1 MSSFAVSAS
10 ASVPDSTDWLS
21 TPLTALAP
29 LESALRCQVCKD
41 FFNTPMMTSCSHTF
55 CSLCIRRYLSQEGR
69 CPACR
74 TADQELKL
82 RRNWAVEEL
91 VSGFVEER
99 DGLLNF
105 ARKCAEADTENQ
117 ECEGPRPK
125 KRRKIEAS
133 QSQQNVAGAERRS
146 TRSQSRKA
154 AGQTSQESA
163 ATQTIADSD
172 DAGSEYEEQDDN
184 DKHVMVQATN
194 QKHAQAEP
202 NDGLVACPG
211 CGKRMKEEVVFTHL
225 DHCTSSH
232 GNEVPE
238 TAPLTNGL
246 HRSPRNQQPRAS
258 TAYPPPDTLSSG
270 KPRERLPTLAYS
282 MLNDTA
288 LRKKLQALGISSQ
301 GPKLLLQ
308 KRHTEWVN
316 LWNANCDSR
325 NPRTKRD
332 LLGELDVWERTQGRQ
347 ILQGMSAS
355 ASGGQGMGVMAK
367 DFDGES
373 WMRGNKSDFEELV
386 RRARQKKATTTLAD
400 DKKSKAEIE
409 SRPGTS
415 TQEIFRSGSAAVN
428 ASGASSQMTSQAG
441 LGPQTSATKSPFFES
456 AVDSAAE
463 PGRED
468 EARSERPVPSP
479 SPLGAVV
486 DLTSTTKPPTEL
498 EQSQSQSSH
507 LNGVYA

>member
-21 TPLTALAP
+21 TPLAALAP

-82 RRNWAVEEL
+82 RRNWVVEEL

-117 ECEGPRPK
+117 EECEGPRPK
-125 KRRKIEAS
+125 KRRKVEAP

-172 DAGSEYEEQDDN
+172 DAGSEYEEQDD
-184 DKHVMVQATN
+184 KHVMVQATN

-225 DHCTSSH
+225 DHCTSSN
-232 GNEVPE
+232 GNDVPE
-238 TAPLTNGL
+238 TAPVTNGL

-258 TAYPPPDTLSSG
+258 TAYTPPDTLSSG

-347 ILQGMSAS
+347 ILQGMSAL

-409 SRPGTS
+409 SRPRMS
-415 TQEIFRSGSAAVN
+415 AQEIFRSGSAA
-428 ASGASSQMTSQAG
+428 ADTSGTSSQMTSQAG
-441 LGPQTSATKSPFFES
+441 PGPQTSATKSPFFES

-486 DLTSTTKPPTEL
+486 DLTSTTKPPTEM

-507 LNGVYA
+507 LNGVFA

>member
-1 MSSFAVSAS
+1 MSSFHAASAS
-10 ASVPDSTDWLS
+10 ASVSDSTDWLS
-21 TPLTALAP
+21 TPLAPLAP

-82 RRNWAVEEL
+82 RRNWVVEEL

-117 ECEGPRPK
+117 EEGEGPRPR
-125 KRRKIEAS
+125 KRRRKVEAS
-133 QSQQNVAGAERRS
+133 KSQQNVAGSERRS
-146 TRSQSRKA
+146 TRSRSRKDA
-154 AGQTSQESA
+154 VQASQESA

-172 DAGSEYEEQDDN
+172 DAGSEYEEQDD
-184 DKHVMVQATN
+184 KHVMVQATD

-225 DHCTSSH
+225 DHCTSGG
-232 GNEVPE
+232 GNEVPD
-238 TAPLTNGL
+238 TAPVTNGL
-246 HRSPRNQQPRAS
+246 HRPPPNQQPRAS
-258 TAYPPPDTLSSG
+258 TAYTPSDMLSSG
-270 KPRERLPTLAYS
+270 KPPERLPTLAYS

-332 LLGELDVWERTQGRQ
+332 LLGELDVWERTQGKQ
-347 ILQGMSAS
+347 ILQGMSAP
-355 ASGGQGMGVMAK
+355 AGGGQGTGVMAK

-373 WMRGNKSDFEELV
+373 WMRGNKSNFEELV
-386 RRARQKKATTTLAD
+386 RRARQKRAAPAD
-400 DKKSKAEIE
+400 DKKSKAEME

-415 TQEIFRSGSAAVN
+415 AQETFRSASTSVN
-428 ASGASSQMTSQAG
+428 ANGASSRMTLQAG
-441 LGPQTSATKSPFFES
+441 PDLQTSATKSPFFES
-456 AVDSAAE
+456 AVDSTAE
-463 PGRED
+463 LGRKD

-479 SPLGAVV
+479 SSLRAVV
-486 DLTSTTKPPTEL
+486 DLTSTPEPPTEMD
-498 EQSQSQSSH
+498 QSQSQSSH
-507 LNGVYA
+507 LNSVFA

>member
-1 MSSFAVSAS
+1 MSHAASVSD
-10 ASVPDSTDWLS
+10 SVPDSTDWLS
-21 TPLTALAP
+21 TPLAALAP
-29 LESALRCQVCKD
+29 VESALRCQVCKD

-82 RRNWAVEEL
+82 RRNWVVEEL
-91 VSGFVEER
+91 VSGFMEER

-117 ECEGPRPK
+117 EEGEGPRPK
-125 KRRKIEAS
+125 KRRRKVEAP
-133 QSQQNVAGAERRS
+133 QSQQNVAGLERRS
-146 TRSQSRKA
+146 TRSQSRKDA
-154 AGQTSQESA
+154 VQTSQESA

-172 DAGSEYEEQDDN
+172 DAGSEYEGQD
-184 DKHVMVQATN
+184 DKHVVVQATN
-194 QKHAQAEP
+194 QKHARAEP

-225 DHCTSSH
+225 DHCTSSG
-232 GNEVPE
+232 GNEIPE
-238 TAPLTNGL
+238 TAPVTNGL

-258 TAYPPPDTLSSG
+258 TAYAPPDTLSSG

-347 ILQGMSAS
+347 ILQGMTAS

-386 RRARQKKATTTLAD
+386 RRARQKRATAAPVD
-400 DKKSKAEIE
+400 DKSKAEIE

-415 TQEIFRSGSAAVN
+415 AQEVFGSASASVD
-428 ASGASSQMTSQAG
+428 ASGTSSQMTSQAEP
-441 LGPQTSATKSPFFES
+441 GPQTSATKSPFFES
-456 AVDSAAE
+456 AIDSPAE
-463 PGRED
+463 PDRED
-468 EARSERPVPSP
+468 EARSKRPVPSP

-486 DLTSTTKPPTEL
+486 DLTSTTKPPTEM

-507 LNGVYA
+507 LNGVFA